1 MRSLVNMVVV
11 LVVNVV
17 VLTVVII
24 VVQIVRIIVCYLVV
38 LVSVVGVD
46 LQSRFHQLI
55 DTYIIKIGLL
65 LFFLFSFFLA
75 HGLGQNQRLVR

>member
-1 MRSLVNMVVV
+1 MRSLVNMVVF

-24 VVQIVRIIVCYLVV
+24 VVQLVRIIVCYLVV

-46 LQSRFHQLI
+46 LQSRHWSRGHDKMWHL
-55 DTYIIKIGLL
+55 
-65 LFFLFSFFLA
+65 
-75 HGLGQNQRLVR
+75 